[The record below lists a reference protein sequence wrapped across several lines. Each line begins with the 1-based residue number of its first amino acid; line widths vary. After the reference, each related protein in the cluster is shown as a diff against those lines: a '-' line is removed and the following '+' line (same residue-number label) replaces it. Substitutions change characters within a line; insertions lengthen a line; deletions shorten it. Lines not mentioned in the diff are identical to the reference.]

1 MIDQMKAALR
11 RSETITGDV
20 LGCVAL
26 TVLLIGG
33 LHLPYL

>member
-1 MIDQMKAALR
+1 MLTQMKRALR
-11 RSETITGDV
+11 RSDTVAGDF

-26 TVLLIGG
+26 TVLLIAG

>member
-1 MIDQMKAALR
+1 MIRQFRQSLR
-11 RSETITGDV
+11 RSETRLSDY

-33 LHLPYL
+33 LHLTQL

>member
-1 MIDQMKAALR
+1 MIRQFRRSLR
-11 RSETITGDV
+11 RSETSLGDF

-26 TVLLIGG
+26 TVLLIAG